1 VHRFWRD
8 PIVFPASCE
17 PERFIAFDIISYA
30 AWDGNPKV
38 FLGCSEDYIEAVIET
53 IHDEALRHTMA
64 FGIGLHHAGLS
75 SQDRDV

>member
-1 VHRFWRD
+1 MKFAV
-8 PIVFPASCE
+8 
-17 PERFIAFDIISYA
+17 AFDIISYA

-38 FLGCSEDYIEAVIET
+38 FLGCSEDFIEAKIET

-75 SQDRDV
+75 SQDRDTYVVRRASSSLLIT